1 MKRVLVIL
9 ALGLSL
15 TGCAV
20 LSEAQKDMV
29 ACSKDPVCFAQAK
42 DKSSMWAGIASTV
55 NPIAG
60 PVVGAGLLSL
70 FLLLGGRK
78 KKES

>member
-1 MKRVLVIL
+1 MKRLIL
-9 ALGLSL
+9 TTSL
-15 TGCAV
+15 LLAISGCAV
-20 LSEAQKDMV
+20 LSEAQKDMI
-29 ACSKDPVCFAQAK
+29 ACSKDPVCFSDAK
-42 DKSSMWAGIASTV
+42 DKSSMWTGVASAI
-55 NPIAG
+55 NPVAG

>member
-1 MKRVLVIL
+1 MRRIL
-9 ALGLSL
+9 AVLAIGLALS
-15 TGCAV
+15 GCAV
-20 LSEAQKDMV
+20 LSEAQKEMV
-29 ACSKDPVCFAQAK
+29 ACSKDPVCLAEAK
-42 DKSSMWAGIASTV
+42 DKSSMWAGVAATV

-78 KKES
+78 KKEG